1 MNLVSNGNY
10 RKYTKFQLFVLT
22 YLASEEAN
30 QRLKEQA
37 IDSSSIATHHSQGSV
52 IPEPISVTINELS
65 DITPPDFVPGSED
78 FMKEIEV
85 QIATLEHDGLI
96 EISNRYYGE
105 WAKINATSKGRFFI
119 RRELAKILKHISPV
133 DGKFDSVTDRTPG
146 VSSPLKKF
154 FRDSFLPKVKEK
166 AIDEAID
173 MLFQQVKITGPA
185 LLVLAI
191 NYLFQK

>member
-1 MNLVSNGNY
+1 MTECLMEIIESIPSFNC
-10 RKYTKFQLFVLT
+10 FVLT

-166 AIDEAID
+166 A
-173 MLFQQVKITGPA
+173 